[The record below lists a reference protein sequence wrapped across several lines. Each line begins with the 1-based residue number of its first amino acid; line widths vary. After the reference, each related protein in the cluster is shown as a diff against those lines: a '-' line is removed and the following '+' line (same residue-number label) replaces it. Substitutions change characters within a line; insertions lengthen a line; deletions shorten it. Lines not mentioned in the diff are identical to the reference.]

1 MATNDRKKGKLNPER
16 PAPLLYAMTESL
28 VERLREVEGSPRR
41 SIGHIASLHRIT
53 DNDANEVDPPVRS
66 AGLREDNQNLAL
78 AIRLSTFPAQV

>member
-1 MATNDRKKGKLNPER
+1 MATNDRKKGKFNPER
-16 PAPLLYAMTESL
+16 PAPLLYTESL

-41 SIGHIASLHRIT
+41 SIGHIASLQRIT

-66 AGLREDNQNLAL
+66 AGLRENNQNLAL